1 MNVRELIPRVRR
13 AIEGVGT
20 TADPLSDDEVLA
32 VTADAIS
39 NIIFFTNGRW
49 GHALNV
55 LDRDGTT
62 NAPTEW
68 ELVPDLNPA
77 EETVI
82 VAQAALDH
90 FFHVLRTLKTQE
102 TIRNEGSE
110 WTYSYSANALSEQLK
125 MLRDARDEALDILSG
140 VKEGIVARY
149 QSFIAVR
156 DSAVSAV
163 IEPWVN
169 GGVGG
174 QEFSGRGLL
183 DR

>member
-1 MNVRELIPRVRR
+1 MRELIPRVRR

-20 TADPLSDDEVLA
+20 TADPLSDDEVLQVA
-32 VTADAIS
+32 ADAIS

-49 GHALNV
+49 GHGINV
-55 LDRDGTT
+55 LGRDPAT

-68 ELVPDLNPA
+68 EIVPDLLPA

-90 FFHVLRTLKTQE
+90 FFHVLRTVKTQE

-110 WTYSYSANALSEQLK
+110 WTYSYSANALSEQLRL
-125 MLRDARDEALDILSG
+125 LRDARDAALAILKG
-140 VKEGIVARY
+140 EDDAVLARY
-149 QSFIAVR
+149 ESFIAVR
-156 DSAVSAV
+156 DSAVAAV
-163 IEPWVN
+163 IEPWAT

-183 DR
+183 DA

>member
-13 AIEGVGT
+13 AIEGVGNT
-20 TADPLSDDEVLA
+20 VDSLSDDEVLA

-39 NIIFFTNGRW
+39 NIIFYTNGRW
-49 GHALNV
+49 GHAINV
-55 LDRDGTT
+55 LERDSST

-68 ELVPDLNPA
+68 EIVPDLEPA

-90 FFHVLRTLKTQE
+90 FFHVLRTVKTQE

-110 WTYSYSANALSEQLK
+110 WSYSFSANALSEQLK
-125 MLRDARDEALDILSG
+125 LLRDARDEALEILSG
-140 VKEGIVARY
+140 VNQGITARY

-163 IEPWVN
+163 IEPWTG

-183 DR
+183 DA